1 MLPGT
6 TSLIS
11 CLHSYQGLAQHQ
23 GLAKVSKK
31 VKIHGEFC
39 RCLVLPNLH
48 VCPQSPEPQTPASD
62 WTSALGPPSS
72 KCNLASLLP
81 LHDQHPSA
89 PVWLGSGTEGRHCPP
104 PASLSH
110 AGSYF
115 DNCVHLFQSSPLVS
129 TSPDTSLVPASV
141 ISHLQSHLLAIPPW
155 EDAQLCCSLLKSL
168 VCGSLL
174 LQRGNPNSLPR
185 PSKALQELVP
195 IQPPFSV
202 LSTLLNA
209 PGYPPIRTGFST
221 WNRCSPAAVEL
232 LFSLPIAPLPP
243 PGPPQLLL
251 QGRLT
256 SLFHRVD
263 ASASL
268 AWVPRACFLMNFYGH
283 GSLELELVISSRV
296 SCGRNRLEQGP
307 CLVCSGFVPGT

>member
-23 GLAKVSKK
+23 GLTKVSKK

-89 PVWLGSGTEGRHCPP
+89 PVWLGLGTEGRHCPQ

-115 DNCVHLFQSSPLVS
+115 DNCVYRFQSSPLVS

-141 ISHLQSHLLAIPPW
+141 ISHLQSHLLAIPPS
-155 EDAQLCCSLLKSL
+155 EDAQPCCSLLKSL
-168 VCGSLL
+168 ICGSFCCKEEIQTPCPDLA
-174 LQRGNPNSLPR
+174 R
-185 PSKALQELVP
+185 PSR
-195 IQPPFSV
+195 SWS
-202 LSTLLNA
+202 LSNLHSL
-209 PGYPPIRTGFST
+209 
-221 WNRCSPAAVEL
+221 CSPC
-232 LFSLPIAPLPP
+232 SLTPLDTHQSEP
-243 PGPPQLLL
+243 
-251 QGRLT
+251 
-256 SLFHRVD
+256 S
-263 ASASL
+263 S
-268 AWVPRACFLMNFYGH
+268 VP
-283 GSLELELVISSRV
+283 
-296 SCGRNRLEQGP
+296 
-307 CLVCSGFVPGT
+307 